1 MTKEKKLLNLNELS
15 FKEYMIDTNKIVQDK
30 FYQNKRFYI
39 NLKSYKKKRI
49 VEEELHSYYF
59 SNTKK
64 YFLLKENPICY
75 IRNKIFFGYLKNLKN
90 GKYFPEITLD
100 LHGLTKNQAKKE
112 LGKLFFI
119 CQKEKF
125 SCVSIIHGHGKNIL
139 KLNIPFWLSQHPNVI
154 AFHEAPKRFGTNVA
168 ILVLLEVI

>member
-1 MTKEKKLLNLNELS
+1 MTKRQKLLNLNKLS
-15 FKEYMIDTNKIVQDK
+15 FKEYMIGTNKIVQDK

-39 NLKSYKKKRI
+39 NVRSCKKKEI
-49 VEEELHSYYF
+49 IEEELHSYYF
-59 SNTKK
+59 TNTKK

-75 IRNKIFFGYLKNLKN
+75 IRNSMFSSCLKNLKN

-112 LGKLFFI
+112 LGRLFFI

-154 AFHEAPKRFGTNVA
+154 AFHEAPRKFGKNIA